1 MSLAERQTRSA
12 LMGLF
17 EQHGFRPRTDLGQNF
32 LIDLNILEYIVDQ
45 AHIGPEDVVLQ
56 IGSGTGGMTT
66 FLAQSAAAIVSVE
79 VDTKMFRLVQ
89 PKIEPFENVTLLH
102 CDALKNKNNFSPQML
117 EAVENQLSA
126 NPGSRLK
133 LVSNLPFNIATPVVS
148 NLVATDLPWDR
159 MVVTIQYELG
169 QRMAA
174 KPGRKHYGALSVW
187 LQSQCDV
194 KLLKRLPPSVF
205 WPRPKVNSAIVR
217 LFPNRHMR
225 NKIHNRAFFHDFVR
239 RLFHQR
245 RKFARSV
252 LVGMYRKKINKNQ
265 VDAILES
272 MTLNAK
278 CRAEELDVS
287 TLVELANRVYEQI
300 EGKSFPASIPQPAG
314 DEIE

>member
-17 EQHGFRPRTDLGQNF
+17 EQHGFHPRTDLGQNF
-32 LIDLNILEYIVDQ
+32 LIDLNILEYIVKQ
-45 AHIGPEDVVLQ
+45 AHIGPDDVVLE

-66 FLAQSAAAIVSVE
+66 FLAQSAAAVVSVE
-79 VDTKMFRLVQ
+79 VDTKMYQLVQ
-89 PKIEPFENVTLLH
+89 PKIEAFENVTLLH
-102 CDALKNKNNFSPQML
+102 CDALKNKNTLSPQVL
-117 EAVENQLSA
+117 KAVEEQLSA
-126 NPGSRLK
+126 SPGSRLK
-133 LVSNLPFNIATPVVS
+133 LVSNLPFNIATPIVS

-169 QRMAA
+169 QRMAG
-174 KPGRKHYGALSVW
+174 KPGRSHYGALSVW

-225 NKIHNRAFFHDFVR
+225 NKIHNRPFFHDFIR
-239 RLFHQR
+239 RLFHLR
-245 RKFARSV
+245 RKLARGV
-252 LVGMYRKKINKNQ
+252 LVGMYRKQLKKPD

-272 MTLNAK
+272 MKLNAN
-278 CRAEELDVS
+278 CRAEELNVS
-287 TLVELANRVYEQI
+287 TLVELANRFYEQI
-300 EGKSFPASIPQPAG
+300 EGNG
-314 DEIE
+314 IE